1 MSRFTTETKRKPR
14 LDLVLVVLF
23 TNIDSSVCLAANNN
37 VGSKMFNKN
46 AIFVSY
52 QLPLWIF
59 IMREVNV
66 ETWEIKNE
74 VNVINL
80 NQSLILGLAWWFFLF
95 FLENKPTNDRF
106 SNSNKNLNQP
116 KQPKKGIL
124 STFS

>member
-1 MSRFTTETKRKPR
+1 
-14 LDLVLVVLF
+14 
-23 TNIDSSVCLAANNN
+23 
-37 VGSKMFNKN
+37 
-46 AIFVSY
+46 
-52 QLPLWIF
+52 
-59 IMREVNV
+59 MREMNV

-106 SNSNKNLNQP
+106 SNLNKNLNQP

>member
-52 QLPLWIF
+52 QLSLWIF
-59 IMREVNV
+59 IMREMNV

-95 FLENKPTNDRF
+95 FFRKQTN
-106 SNSNKNLNQP
+106 
-116 KQPKKGIL
+116 
-124 STFS
+124 